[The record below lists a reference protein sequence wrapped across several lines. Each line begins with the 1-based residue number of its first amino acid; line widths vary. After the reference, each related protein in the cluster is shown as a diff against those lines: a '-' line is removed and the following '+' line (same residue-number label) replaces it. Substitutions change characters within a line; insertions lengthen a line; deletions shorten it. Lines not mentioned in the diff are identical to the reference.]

1 LSVSSGAQFIA
12 AAQATLVGVPEVRTE
27 KVEAIRAQI
36 SSDSYNP
43 PADAVAEGLV
53 KAHSPQRM
61 GT

>member
-1 LSVSSGAQFIA
+1 
-12 AAQATLVGVPEVRTE
+12 VRTD

-36 SSDSYNP
+36 TNATYNP
-43 PADAVAEGLV
+43 PADAVADGLV